1 MDFEA
6 KFNKIGKCFFVKYF
20 EYFKNGYTGTSMLD
34 IVEEPYTKKA
44 IITRTNKARTII
56 LAGIEKEALEFIVN
70 AIKMQTDYPDTVY
83 RAKELL
89 KTYYPESKIDID
101 TNLNIKKNNAK
112 KKKSNIVS
120 KRSSPF

>member
-20 EYFKNGYTGTSMLD
+20 EYFKNGYTGSSMLD
-34 IVEEPYTKKA
+34 IVTEQYTQKA

-56 LAGIEKEALEFIVN
+56 LAGLEKEALEFIVM
-70 AIKMQTDYPDTVY
+70 AEKMQTDYPDTVR

-89 KTYYPESKIDID
+89 KTYYPDSKI
-101 TNLNIKKNNAK
+101 NINTKTKKNNEK
-112 KKKSNIVS
+112 KKKPHIVS